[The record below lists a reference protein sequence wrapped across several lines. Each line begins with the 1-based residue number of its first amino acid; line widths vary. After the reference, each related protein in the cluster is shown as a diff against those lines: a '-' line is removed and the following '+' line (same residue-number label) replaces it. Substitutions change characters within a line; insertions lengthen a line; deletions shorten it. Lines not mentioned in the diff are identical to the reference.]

1 MKHLVWVSNV
11 IRERQ
16 QGRQILNG
24 RLLLTPKPFCSWKQ
38 QYQQTG
44 NRNLNIP
51 ESIINTFSLT
61 IRWCGFKSP
70 CISGEHVVLPH
81 LLSSKNILFHWWSSL
96 SFVIPRCVFFSQ
108 RLQQESLKSL
118 PTFQHSCLF
127 STVQPLGLNP
137 LPRAWGTG
145 GKLST
150 HWFACS
156 SHLEQCLQKL

>member
-11 IRERQ
+11 IRECQ
-16 QGRQILNG
+16 QSRQILNG

-51 ESIINTFSLT
+51 KSIINTSSLT

-70 CISGEHVVLPH
+70 HISGEHVVLVH
-81 LLSSKNILFHWWSSL
+81 LLSSKNILFLWWSCL
-96 SFVIPRCVFFSQ
+96 FFVIPRCVLFSQ
-108 RLQQESLKSL
+108 RLPQESLKS
-118 PTFQHSCLF
+118 PASQKSCLF
-127 STVQPLGLNP
+127 STARPFGLSP
-137 LPRAWGTG
+137 LPRAWRTG